1 MRRNRRQVCQGFR
14 DESVP
19 IEERLAHNP
28 IEHTIVAEGEPEDYP
43 EGTYAY
49 NMVRFGKPG
58 STILPGAKISRELAF
73 RFVTDLL
80 VLDASS
86 GNSYCFAENNNRTM
100 PEVKLINGMRE
111 AGFNHLEELEEII
124 TGGVGVSQPLC
135 LLFSSNT

>member
-1 MRRNRRQVCQGFR
+1 MQGNPHERRGAARERHRTGPRQMRRNRRQVCQGFR

-19 IEERLAHNP
+19 IEERLAQNP

-73 RFVTDLL
+73 RLDPNMRLSA
-80 VLDASS
+80 DASLRHTF
-86 GNSYCFAENNNRTM
+86 FA
-100 PEVKLINGMRE
+100 
-111 AGFNHLEELEEII
+111 
-124 TGGVGVSQPLC
+124 
-135 LLFSSNT
+135 